1 MLDKNLYDLLL
12 ASVQALG
19 YELWGVER
27 VSQGR
32 KGTLL
37 RIYIDHADGIVIEDC
52 AKVSHQVDG
61 ILTVE
66 DPIKDEYTLE
76 VSSPG
81 WDRPL
86 FFPEQYDTFV
96 GEKIKVSLAR
106 SQNGQRHFTGQLIET
121 NAEGL
126 VLEID
131 GQTQELGWQQIQQG
145 RVLL

>member
-12 ASVQALG
+12 SSVQALG

-27 VSQGR
+27 IAQGR
-32 KGTLL
+32 KGSLL
-37 RIYIDHADGIVIEDC
+37 RIYIDHADGILIDDC
-52 AKVSHQVDG
+52 VKVSHQVDG

-66 DPIKDEYTLE
+66 DPIQGEYTLE

-86 FFPEQYDTFV
+86 FFPTQYDAFI

-121 NAEGL
+121 NADGIH
-126 VLEID
+126 LEID
-131 GQTQELGWQQIQQG
+131 GQIQQLDWQKIQQG
-145 RVLL
+145 RILL